1 LLSRPI
7 TAPGRQEPAA
17 ARQYDLDGKRIWVA
31 GHTGMVGS
39 AIVRRLGAE
48 DCEIITIDRTRVD
61 LRRQVDTERWMEQV
75 RPDVVVVAAAK
86 VGGIHAN
93 SAYPA
98 DFLYDN
104 MTIEGNIIRAAFNTE
119 VEKLLFLGSSCIY
132 PRDAEQPIRESALL
146 TGPLEPT
153 NEWYAIAKIA
163 GIKLCQAYSRQ
174 YGRNFISVMP
184 ANIYGPGDNFH
195 HENSHVLAALLR
207 RFHDA
212 KEERRPSVTVWG
224 TGKPRREFIYVDDVA
239 DACIF
244 ALRRYS
250 GETPVNV
257 GTGVDISIG
266 DLAST
271 IREIVGYDGKIAFDP
286 TRPDGMPRKVMDVS
300 RLREMGWVAP
310 TALKDGLERFYRWF
324 RSCAADPSQLRV

>member
-17 ARQYDLDGKRIWVA
+17 TRQYDLDGKRIWVA
-31 GHTGMVGS
+31 GHRGMVGS

-184 ANIYGPGDNFH
+184 ANVYGPGDNFH

-250 GETPVNV
+250 GETPVNI

-300 RLREMGWVAP
+300 RLREMGWAAP

>member
-1 LLSRPI
+1 
-7 TAPGRQEPAA
+7 
-17 ARQYDLDGKRIWVA
+17 
-31 GHTGMVGS
+31 MVGS